1 LTLFIERGYNYPMK
15 EDLTYFL
22 FKNSV
27 VLNFE
32 SNGSVKTETI
42 SSDDPRYKEI
52 ISLLNNKSYGD
63 IPDVVHRGMIK
74 ELLRF
79 K

>member
-1 LTLFIERGYNYPMK
+1 MK

-27 VLNFE
+27 VLNFA

-52 ISLLNNKSYGD
+52 VALLSKKSYGD